1 VRSLSI
7 VVPPPP
13 LVQDL
18 GFAQCSED
26 LGVQQF
32 IPELAVEAFI
42 ETVFLGAPRC
52 DVEGFDPDFRQL
64 FSHGPGDELWP
75 IVRTDVIRRTMMS
88 G

>member
-1 VRSLSI
+1 MRSLS
-7 VVPPPP
+7 VVMPPPP

-32 IPELAVEAFI
+32 IPEFAVEDFI
-42 ETVFLGAPRC
+42 ETVSLGAPRC
-52 DVEGFDPDFRQL
+52 GAEGFGPDFRQL
-64 FSHGPGDELWP
+64 VSHGRGDVLWP